1 MNKLDNFPTP
11 YCITLEESKD
21 RQQNIVNQFK
31 KYNVDVILY
40 QSKRFSD
47 SNDII
52 IGKYVHQLN
61 DGTKGCAVS
70 HIKAIKKWYESTD
83 ESYGFFC
90 EDDLSLETINYWD
103 FTWEEFI
110 EKIPEDAE
118 CIQLLTIR
126 SDFNTYNLRERY
138 WNDWGA
144 TAYIITREYAKK
156 IIDKYLIDNEYKL
169 ELETDIMPLVENILF
184 TELGKVYTVPLF
196 VEDISFQSTFKKEDD
211 DDINDGQKNNH
222 YNAHTIVLNY
232 WKNMTKTDIEELLTT
247 YCQDP
252 ENAIFNFNLGLW
264 YINHGHT
271 APALSYFL
279 RCSER
284 STESNLT
291 YESLLWSHHCYEK
304 QGTRDS
310 TAKTL
315 LHHAVCLLPKRPEAY
330 FLLSKFHEIRQQW
343 QDAYTIA
350 SLGITFSEEC
360 ENLSTDVG
368 YPGFYGLYFEK
379 AVSAYWWGKGDESR
393 ELFQQIKNN
402 YELVEPYY
410 SAVQEN
416 LTRLGSCH
424 VTEDTFRYNPKKY
437 NKLRRKFPG
446 AENIDKNYSQV
457 FQDMFILSM
466 LNGKRNGLYL
476 EIGAQRPF
484 YINNTALLE
493 TKFDWKGISIEID
506 ENLCKEFAQERN
518 NPIVCQDATTINYSK
533 LLSEYTD
540 QKVFDYLQ
548 VDCEPSKT
556 TFEILTSIPFEEYK
570 FAVVTYEH
578 DHYVDL
584 TNSYRTKS
592 RRFLTAMG
600 YKLCVNDVSPNDK
613 CPFEDWWY
621 HPDLIDPDVLSKM
634 ISTEKEINH
643 ILPYIFP
650 H

>member
-1 MNKLDNFPTP
+1 MNKLHNFPTP
-11 YCITLEESKD
+11 YCVTLEESKD
-21 RQQNIVNQFK
+21 RQQNIINQFQ
-31 KYNVDVILY
+31 KYDVDVIFIK
-40 QSKRFSD
+40 SKRFSE
-47 SNDII
+47 SNDVIT
-52 IGKYVHQLN
+52 GKYIDQLN
-61 DGTKGCAVS
+61 DGTKGCVVS
-70 HIKAIKKWYESTD
+70 HIKAIQLWYENTD

-90 EDDLSLETINYWD
+90 EDDLSLETIKYWN
-103 FTWEEFI
+103 FTWEDFI
-110 EKIPEDAE
+110 SELPDDAE
-118 CIQLLTIR
+118 CVQLMAIR
-126 SDFNTYNLRERY
+126 NQFDRYDIRERY

-144 TAYIITREYAKK
+144 TAYIITRDYAKK
-156 IIDKYLIDNEYKL
+156 IIDNYVFEDEYRL
-169 ELETDIMPLVENILF
+169 NLPSEIVPLVENILF
-184 TELGKVYTVPLF
+184 TSLGRVYTIPLF
-196 VEDISFQSTFKKEDD
+196 VEEILFQSTFTKDLD
-211 DDINDGQKNNH
+211 NDVNNGQKTNH
-222 YNAHTIVLNY
+222 YEAHNLVLNH
-232 WKNMTKTDIEELLTT
+232 WKNMNKTEIEQLLTT

-252 ENAIFNFNLGLW
+252 ENAKHNFDLGLW
-264 YINHGHT
+264 YINQGHT

-284 STESNLT
+284 SSDLDLT
-291 YESLLWSHHCYEK
+291 YESLLWSHHCYER
-304 QGTRDS
+304 QGTRDT

-315 LHHAVCLLPKRPEAY
+315 LQHAICLSPKRPEAY

-350 SLGITFSEEC
+350 SLGINFK
-360 ENLSTDVG
+360 ENYTPLSSDIG
-368 YPGFYGLYFEK
+368 YPGEYGLYFEK

-393 ELFQQIKNN
+393 ELFQYIKDN

-410 SAVQEN
+410 SSVQDN

-424 VTEDTFRYNPKKY
+424 VSEETFRYNPSKY
-437 NKLRRKFPG
+437 NKLRYKFPG
-446 AENIDKNYSQV
+446 SESIEKNYSQV

-493 TKFDWKGISIEID
+493 TKFDWKGVSIEIN
-506 ENLCKEFAQERN
+506 EELCKEFSEQRN
-518 NPIVCQDATTINYSK
+518 NLIVCQDATTIDYSK

-570 FAVVTYEH
+570 FAVITYEH
-578 DHYVDL
+578 DHYVDM

-600 YKLCVNDVSPNDK
+600 YKLCVNDVSPNDR
-613 CPFEDWWY
+613 CSFEDWWY
-621 HPDLIDPDVLSKM
+621 HPDLINPEILQEM
-634 ISTEKEINH
+634 ISVKDGINP
-643 ILPYIFP
+643 ILEYIFSN
-650 H
+650 